1 VLFVRRMVVNLSF
14 HFDLPRAA
22 LEQKA
27 IVALLLGLR
36 CLFAVCA
43 RRRQICGRLILP
55 FRSPRIE
62 LYPREIS
69 IHTYPPY
76 IVVYP
81 RTI

>member
-43 RRRQICGRLILP
+43 RRRQNCGRLVLP
-55 FRSPRIE
+55 FRLPTSENRAV
-62 LYPREIS
+62 
-69 IHTYPPY
+69 PP
-76 IVVYP
+76 
-81 RTI
+81 